1 MRRALVLV
9 VCLFVFL
16 MAVAAQAGEIVVQGG
31 MDANMDFVFH
41 RTVAFPGGAS
51 RVECS
56 FVAPKGFVSTTY
68 TQDVKDFSLEFSP
81 KPDKRTSRTD
91 ARGNEIIT
99 AQWSDPPRAV
109 EMTYAAKTKSVTRL
123 DRITTDAAFPLPS
136 VPRDVSPYLGATP
149 LVQADDPVIQQTA
162 RALTQGAATEYEAAS
177 KVVNWVADH
186 VRYVSSPKS
195 YGALY
200 SLESGRGN
208 CQNYSHLTA
217 ALLRAVGVPVRIV
230 NGFTVKNPY
239 SVRAENI
246 TYTFKAGQGRH
257 SWIEVWFPD
266 LGWIPFDPQKTSLFV
281 SNRFLRIEV
290 GLDNKET
297 QNDGRIRW
305 VSKSGSERPKLNTV
319 TTAELPADVVKLSG
333 RTREAELRNILLYP
347 DVAETAVAS
356 RTSAPAAKPAA
367 SEPAAPAPSPQKAL
381 VPPVHP
387 APAAKP
393 AAESEPPSKP
403 KPAASAAAR
412 GETPPAPALQAKP
425 ADEPQPPR
433 ASQAAPAPSPPEASA
448 APAHPKP
455 AAESER
461 PKSFPE
467 PKPAAGKNEATPE
480 PALKPTPKPPSEADR
495 TGTPAK
501 PEPSPEPA
509 PEAQLPEA
517 ARPKPAA
524 PAPQPGQ
531 AAVIG
536 NLDFPENVDFADYG
550 EPVKVGAHAYELTR
564 NFMVETAEY
573 VTTQA
578 TQFAQ
583 AVALERPLR
592 LTRIGLALHR
602 YGGNG
607 SLWVEVYEDAGGQ
620 PGELLATSE
629 LLDPRL
635 LSLKPG
641 YRWADFS
648 FRDEPASLRPG
659 VYWIALAF
667 TGDPIVNWFYTP
679 GKSIGPSWGTRY
691 KGVFDPSWSG
701 ALDFEFNYRLKGV
714 YQ

>member
-1 MRRALVLV
+1 MRHSFVLV

-16 MAVAAQAGEIVVQGG
+16 LAAPAQSREIVVKGG
-31 MDANMDFVFH
+31 MDASMDFVFE
-41 RTVAFPGGAS
+41 RTVAFPEGAS

-56 FVAPKGFVSTTY
+56 FVAPKGFASATY
-68 TQDVKDFSLEFSP
+68 RQDVESFSLDFSP

-91 ARGNEIIT
+91 VRGNEIIT
-99 AQWSDPPRAV
+99 AQWSNPPRSV

-123 DRITTDAAFPLPS
+123 GRITTDAVFPLPS
-136 VPRDVSPYLGATP
+136 APQNVAAYLAATK
-149 LVQADDPVIQQTA
+149 LVQSDDPVMEQTA
-162 RALTQGAATEYEAAS
+162 RALTQGAATEYEAVS

-195 YGALY
+195 YDALY
-200 SLESGRGN
+200 SLKSGKGN

-246 TYTFKAGQGRH
+246 VYTFKAGQGRH

-290 GLDNKET
+290 GVDNKET

-305 VSKSGSERPKLNTV
+305 VSKSGSNRPKLNTAA
-319 TTAELPADVVKLSG
+319 TADLPADVVELVG
-333 RTREAELRNILLYP
+333 RTREANLRNILLYP
-347 DVAETAVAS
+347 DVVATSAAS
-356 RTSAPAAKPAA
+356 RTSGSATAEAEPAKSAEPGSPGLS
-367 SEPAAPAPSPQKAL
+367 SEPAPTAPGQSSGVA
-381 VPPVHP
+381 
-387 APAAKP
+387 
-393 AAESEPPSKP
+393 
-403 KPAASAAAR
+403 
-412 GETPPAPALQAKP
+412 QA
-425 ADEPQPPR
+425 
-433 ASQAAPAPSPPEASA
+433 
-448 APAHPKP
+448 
-455 AAESER
+455 
-461 PKSFPE
+461 
-467 PKPAAGKNEATPE
+467 G
-480 PALKPTPKPPSEADR
+480 KPTPK
-495 TGTPAK
+495 K
-501 PEPSPEPA
+501 PSPEPT
-509 PEAQLPEA
+509 AQAKLPEA

-531 AAVIG
+531 TALVG
-536 NLDFPENVDFADYG
+536 NLEFPENVDFANYG
-550 EPVKVGAHAYELTR
+550 EPVQVGAHAYELTR

-583 AVALERPLR
+583 AVVLERPMR
-592 LTRIGLALHR
+592 FTQASLALHR
-602 YGGNG
+602 YGGEG
-607 SLWVEVYEDAGGQ
+607 SLWMEVYEDADGQ
-620 PGELLATSE
+620 PGELRAASE

-648 FRDEPASLRPG
+648 FRKEPVVLQAG

-701 ALDFEFNYRLKGV
+701 ALDFEFNFRLKGV